1 MEDGI
6 VFDTFED
13 LAKVPD
19 ENPMERKKPSEGP
32 HRFIVKRASFFEDSS
47 KLSLLLEAK
56 DGGSLFKKLYFGDP
70 EKANVNKTWMRCLVD
85 EKPKGR
91 LVDFNWESLEGRYL
105 DATVGVFT
113 PQDRDQEITF
123 VSKPVACDQPKAKA
137 TVDQKAKAGMS
148 KDMLDEVPF

>member
-6 VFDTFED
+6 VFDCFEQI
-13 LAKVPD
+13 ANVPD
-19 ENPMERKKPSEGP
+19 ENLAERKKPSEGP
-32 HRFIVKRASFFEDSS
+32 HRFVVKRASFFEDSS

-91 LVDFNWESLEGRYL
+91 LVDFNWESLEGRQL
-105 DATVGVFT
+105 DATVGTFT
-113 PQDRDQEITF
+113 PQDRDEQITY
-123 VSKPVACDQPKAKA
+123 VAKPVGCDQPKAKA
-137 TVDQKAKAGMS
+137 TVDQKAKAVQS
-148 KDMLDEVPF
+148 AAAKDDIPF

>member
-113 PQDRDQEITF
+113 PQDRDEQITY
-123 VSKPVACDQPKAKA
+123 VAKPVACDQPKSKA
-137 TVDQKAKAGMS
+137 TVDQKAKAGQSAAMS
-148 KDMLDEVPF
+148 SDIPF

>member
-113 PQDRDQEITF
+113 PQDREEQITY
-123 VSKPVACDQPKAKA
+123 VAKPVACDQPQAKA
-137 TVDQKAKAGMS
+137 TVDQKAKAGQLS
-148 KDMLDEVPF
+148 LIHI

>member
-1 MEDGI
+1 MTEGL

-13 LAKVPD
+13 LSKVPE
-19 ENPMERKKPSEGP
+19 ENPEERKKPSEGP
-32 HRFIVKRASFFEDSS
+32 HRFIVKRASFFEDST

-91 LVDFNWESLEGRYL
+91 LVDFNWESLEGRVL

-113 PQDRDQEITF
+113 PQDRDEQITY
-123 VSKPVACDQPKAKA
+123 VAKPLACDQPKAKA
-137 TVDQKAKAGMS
+137 TVDQKAKAVQS
-148 KDMLDEVPF
+148 AAAKDGIPF